1 MKLLLDV
8 SGFDRFIELTNK
20 LEENKKISKKDWEL
34 LFSTP
39 GYNALVEREY
49 NKDFFVKA
57 FTLVFDPSKLESLE
71 KELETSIGRYL
82 KYYLKVKENREK
94 YQKNITSIQEKW
106 DKIVDNIIT
115 RSLSLL
121 PNIEYSG
128 EPTISIVVFD
138 TDARGYETVIV
149 DAAFTENLETFVSM
163 VSHEVFHFFRKEYLC
178 YNKDDV
184 EESDKT
190 LIWVLNQLHS
200 EGIADQIDKDYFI
213 YGKTKTPFPQGYINF
228 FKKSVQDAPETVKK
242 IDKLIS
248 QLSENHSDRKEIID
262 ELRKTIPLAGHPT
275 GYYMTNLILK
285 NGLVE
290 KLIKDASNPFS
301 FFNIFNEA
309 VQKDRE
315 EIPSFSD
322 DCLKVI
328 QKLEDK
334 YKK

>member
-1 MKLLLDV
+1 MKLLLDI
-8 SGFDRFIELTNK
+8 SGFEKFIELTNK
-20 LEENKKISKKDWEL
+20 LEENKNLSNKDWNL

-39 GYNALVEREY
+39 GYNALIESEY
-49 NKDFFVKA
+49 NKDFFVKS
-57 FTLVFDPSKLESLE
+57 FTLVFDSTKSESLE
-71 KELETSIGRYL
+71 QELETSISRYL
-82 KYYLKVKENREK
+82 KYYLKVKENKEE
-94 YQKNITSIQEKW
+94 YQKNVNSIQEKW
-106 DKIVDNIIT
+106 DKIEVNIIT

-121 PNIEYSG
+121 PNIEYLSD
-128 EPTISIVVFD
+128 PTISIVIFD
-138 TDARGYETVIV
+138 TDARGYETVVI
-149 DAAFTENLETFVSM
+149 DAAFAENLESFVSM
-163 VSHEVFHFFRKEYLC
+163 VSHEVFHFFRNKHLC
-178 YNKDDV
+178 YNKEDV
-184 EESDKT
+184 EESDKD
-190 LIWVLNQLHS
+190 LIWGLNQLHS

-213 YGKTKTPFPQGYINF
+213 YGKTKTPFPQGYINL
-228 FKKSVQDAPETVKK
+228 FKKSVRDAPETIKK

-248 QLSENHSDRKEIID
+248 QLSEDHSKRKEIID
-262 ELRKTIPLAGHPT
+262 ELRRTIPLAGHPT
-275 GYYMTNLILK
+275 GYYMTTLIIK

-301 FFNIFNEA
+301 FFRLFNEA